1 LRSPTSP
8 EISSSEGD
16 VVPIIRIEAVEDTKS
31 GNYFVEIYY
40 PADAEQPFV
49 TTEPRYKSAA
59 AAEHDTIAI
68 LAAAANRPR
77 GRQRAPSQD

>member
-1 LRSPTSP
+1 MPL
-8 EISSSEGD
+8 
-16 VVPIIRIEAVEDTKS
+16 IRIEAVEDHTS

-49 TTEPRYKSAA
+49 TTAPRYRSAA

-77 GRQRAPSQD
+77 GAEKARSGD

>member
-1 LRSPTSP
+1 MSP
-8 EISSSEGD
+8 EISSTEGY
-16 VVPIIRIEAVEDTKS
+16 VVPIIRIEAVEDQKS

-40 PADAEQPFV
+40 PADAKEPFV

-59 AAEHDTIAI
+59 AAENDTIAI

-77 GRQRAPSQD
+77 EAKGSSSRD